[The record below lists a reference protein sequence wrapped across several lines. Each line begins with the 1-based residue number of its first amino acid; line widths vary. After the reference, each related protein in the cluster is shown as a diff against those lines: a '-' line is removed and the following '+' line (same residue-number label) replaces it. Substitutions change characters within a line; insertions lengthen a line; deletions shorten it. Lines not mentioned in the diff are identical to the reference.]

1 MNKIVSMMSAVL
13 FAFGLFGCQQ
23 QEPKQQVTYTGAPM
37 QAQIASPVQIDS
49 LQQAAKAAPK
59 NAQAWTRL
67 GDAFMDSQRF
77 GEAVEAYAKSLALE
91 PKNVNVLVDQGTC
104 YRGIGKFDKA
114 VEQYRK
120 ALAIDPNFPNGHRN
134 LAVVLS
140 YDLNNKKEGLKEF
153 EKYLA
158 IVPNA
163 PDAGQVRQSMQE
175 LSKSR

>member
-1 MNKIVSMMSAVL
+1 MNKFVNVFIAVVVVFVVS
-13 FAFGLFGCQQ
+13 GC
-23 QEPKQQVTYTGAPM
+23 KQDEGNKKQVTYTPPM
-37 QAQIASPVQIDS
+37 QTPIASPMQIEQ
-49 LQQAAKAAPK
+49 LQQAAKASPK

-77 GEAVEAYAKSLALE
+77 SEAVEAYGKSLALE

-120 ALAIDPNFPNGHRN
+120 ALAIDPNFPNAHRN
-134 LAVVLS
+134 LAVVLAF
-140 YDLNNKKEGLKEF
+140 DLNNKKEGLKEF
-153 EKYLA
+153 EKYMA

-163 PDAGQVRQSMQE
+163 PDAAQVKQAIQD
-175 LSKSR
+175 LSSGK